1 MRRSPLA
8 GTITSRIRQPSQT
21 QLVFCVDVS
30 TDKGSRP
37 FTMASDCAPP
47 AEPAATEASPRAP
60 VGSDRLAE
68 KLAAPVVLS
77 EASRVVDASSFA
89 ASAAVPAF
97 CDGAARRGAGVRLRA
112 L

>member
-47 AEPAATEASPRAP
+47 AEPAATKASPRAP

-68 KLAAPVVLS
+68 KLAAPVVLT
-77 EASRVVDASSFA
+77 EAPRVLAPNTFPPPPPLPPSS
-89 ASAAVPAF
+89 PPPTTP
-97 CDGAARRGAGVRLRA
+97 
-112 L
+112 